1 MEEEELYFKTDIEIP
16 DSFYN
21 ECISTE
27 YNINDLDKII
37 KLINESDPLNQF
49 KGLNGLSKL
58 FLINDNA
65 NEPNLLYNDI
75 NKLFYFLENFPIK
88 FKIECLNCLAG
99 IESYNL
105 KINYIIKNEPT
116 DKIIKIILYI
126 LEFPNLYTLNLLK
139 SNLDYLRLLVKNY
152 NILQKIGAENL
163 YKKIRNLFEKVDSN
177 EIIIIS
183 RSLEIINKI
192 LERNQELTE
201 NEDIA
206 IDLIIFLNDLMIKY
220 DTNKEILILSLKII
234 FSVTSD
240 NVDIITEVQSKIM
253 DKIIEINL
261 LKKIID
267 KIDKLNPEDDYQ
279 EILYNMRIVGN
290 FGAMENSLYTD
301 KIIELNVFDKLKLL
315 MQDKYSIDI
324 RKETAWIISNIAA
337 GTIGQLTKLYE
348 NNFQDILF
356 DNIINI
362 NNESVKIN
370 CLWALYNF
378 SNIPNIECLNSLIEK
393 GFINIIMER
402 LKIDTG
408 DVLGCS
414 LEALNNILNRG
425 KNLDP
430 TIYNIIENKVY
441 ELDILN
447 ELKNYLINEQPNQ
460 MIISKIQIILNNY
473 FEIKNIEKFVNNNI
487 NNENMAIITFKKN
500 TFN

>member
-105 KINYIIKNEPT
+105 KINYIIKNIPT

-152 NILQKIGAENL
+152 IILKKFGAENL

-220 DTNKEILILSLKII
+220 DTNKEILIWSLKII
-234 FSVTSD
+234 FSVTSG

-267 KIDKLNPEDDYQ
+267 KIDKLNP
-279 EILYNMRIVGN
+279 
-290 FGAMENSLYTD
+290 D

>member
-1 MEEEELYFKTDIEIP
+1 MNSEELNFKTDLVIP
-16 DSFYN
+16 DEFYK
-21 ECISTE
+21 ECLSVE
-27 YNINDLDKII
+27 YNVNDLNKII
-37 KLINESDPLNQF
+37 NLLEDSDSLNKL
-49 KGLNGLSKL
+49 KGLIGLKKL
-58 FLINDNA
+58 YLIENDK

-75 NKLFYFLENFPIK
+75 NKLFDLLENYPVE
-88 FKIECLNCLAG
+88 FKCECFFCLSS

-105 KINYIIKNEPT
+105 KNDKQIKNEPT

-220 DTNKEILILSLKII
+220 DTNKEILIWSLKII
-234 FSVTSD
+234 FSVTSG

-290 FGAMENSLYTD
+290 FGAMENSLY
-301 KIIELNVFDKLKLL
+301 
-315 MQDKYSIDI
+315 
-324 RKETAWIISNIAA
+324 
-337 GTIGQLTKLYE
+337 
-348 NNFQDILF
+348 
-356 DNIINI
+356 
-362 NNESVKIN
+362 
-370 CLWALYNF
+370 
-378 SNIPNIECLNSLIEK
+378 
-393 GFINIIMER
+393 
-402 LKIDTG
+402 
-408 DVLGCS
+408 
-414 LEALNNILNRG
+414 
-425 KNLDP
+425 
-430 TIYNIIENKVY
+430 
-441 ELDILN
+441 
-447 ELKNYLINEQPNQ
+447 
-460 MIISKIQIILNNY
+460 
-473 FEIKNIEKFVNNNI
+473 
-487 NNENMAIITFKKN
+487 
-500 TFN
+500 